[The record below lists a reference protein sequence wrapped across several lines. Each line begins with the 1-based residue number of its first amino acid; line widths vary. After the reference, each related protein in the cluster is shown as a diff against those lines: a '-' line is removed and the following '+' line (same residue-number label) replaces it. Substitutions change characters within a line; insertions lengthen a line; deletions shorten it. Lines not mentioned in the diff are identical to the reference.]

1 MNLKGVLRFQEQT
14 SYEKNY
20 KQALESFK
28 IVETHPSYQ
37 SIVPFYI
44 SEIYYFNGE
53 KEKAI
58 SYAEN
63 AIKKGGQYY
72 DLQLRQL
79 VGHAYFEK
87 RKFKEAL
94 PYLET
99 FVNKRAFLEII

>member
-1 MNLKGVLRFQEQT
+1 MSIGVCLF
-14 SYEKNY
+14 SDYV
-20 KQALESFK
+20 LS
-28 IVETHPSYQ
+28 
-37 SIVPFYI
+37 
-44 SEIYYFNGE
+44 FNGE